1 MKLNEKTKQNTT
13 RLISWGTLLQI
24 KKMRVYELYLYM
36 VYTKKNKSGVGAHAH
51 NMYNVDPSLV
61 LIDVLQF

>member
-1 MKLNEKTKQNTT
+1 MKKLNIIPQD
-13 RLISWGTLLQI
+13 WYHGGTLLQI
-24 KKMRVYELYLYM
+24 KKMRVYEWYLYM